1 MKEMRR
7 QRLEKR
13 LKQRMMRMG
22 EKSSHFRRLRN
33 PRLAPVVERNI
44 NTILEL
50 RQDME
55 RSRSIQERVA
65 DAITAWSGSMLFVY
79 VHVVWFGLWI
89 PINLHLTRFPAFDPY
104 PFGLLTMI
112 VSLEAIFLATF
123 VLISQ
128 NRQATVDAQRN
139 DLDLQVDLLA
149 EYEVTR
155 VLALVDAIADHLGL
169 EVGKDPELD
178 DLKQDTQPEALVQ
191 EMEQRKQATAAAEK
205 QKQEEQKRQTDK
217 ESNGKGANG
226 KAVDARPTEGGSR
239 QGHSAGGPNV
249 SSAH

>member
-1 MKEMRR
+1 MEMRR
-7 QRLEKR
+7 QRLEKK
-13 LKQRMMRMG
+13 LKQRVMRMG
-22 EKSSHFRRLRN
+22 QTSSHFRRLRN

-50 RQDME
+50 RQEME
-55 RSRSIQERVA
+55 RSRCLQERVA

-79 VHVVWFGLWI
+79 VHVIWFGLWI
-89 PINLHLTRFPAFDPY
+89 VINLHLTRFPAFDPY

-169 EVGKDPELD
+169 DVGKDPELD
-178 DLKQDTQPEALVQ
+178 DLKQDTEPEALVQ
-191 EMEQRKQATAAAEK
+191 EMQQRQAAEK
-205 QKQEEQKRQTDK
+205 QKQEEKKRGQKDK
-217 ESNGKGANG
+217 QSNGKAAGGGASD
-226 KAVDARPTEGGSR
+226 DAAPQRHP
-239 QGHSAGGPNV
+239 ADGPNV

>member
-1 MKEMRR
+1 MRR
-7 QRLEKR
+7 QRLEQR
-13 LKQRMMRMG
+13 MKQRMMRMG
-22 EKSSHFRRLRN
+22 EMSTPFRRLRN
-33 PRLAPVVERNI
+33 PRLAPIVERNI

-50 RQDME
+50 RQEVE
-55 RSRSIQERVA
+55 RSRCLQERVA

-79 VHVVWFGLWI
+79 VHVLWFGAWI
-89 PINLHLTRFPAFDPY
+89 VINLHLTRVPAFDPY

-128 NRQATVDAQRN
+128 NRQATIDAQRN

-169 EVGKDPELD
+169 DVSKDPELD
-178 DLKQDTQPEALVQ
+178 DLKQHTTPEALVQ
-191 EMEQRKQATAAAEK
+191 EMRQRQAAEK
-205 QKQEEQKRQTDK
+205 QRQDEQRRQQEKP
-217 ESNGKGANG
+217 SNGKPAEE
-226 KAVDARPTEGGSR
+226 RPAEG
-239 QGHSAGGPNV
+239 HKV
-249 SSAH
+249 SS

>member
-1 MKEMRR
+1 MEMRR
-7 QRLEKR
+7 QRLEKK
-13 LKQRMMRMG
+13 LKQRVMRMG
-22 EKSSHFRRLRN
+22 QTSSHFRRLRN

-50 RQDME
+50 RQEME
-55 RSRSIQERVA
+55 RSRCLQERVA

-79 VHVVWFGLWI
+79 VHVIWFGLWI
-89 PINLHLTRFPAFDPY
+89 VINLHLTRFPAFDPY

-169 EVGKDPELD
+169 DVGKDPELD
-178 DLKQDTQPEALVQ
+178 DLKQDTEPEALVQ
-191 EMEQRKQATAAAEK
+191 EMQQRQAAEK
-205 QKQEEQKRQTDK
+205 QKQDEQKRQKDK
-217 ESNGKGANG
+217 PSNGKAAGG
-226 KAVDARPTEGGSR
+226 GPSDDAAPQRHP
-239 QGHSAGGPNV
+239 ADGPNV

>member
-1 MKEMRR
+1 MHR
-7 QRLEKR
+7 QRLERKM
-13 LKQRMMRMG
+13 KQRMMRMG
-22 EKSSHFRRLRN
+22 QMPSPFRRLRN
-33 PRLAPVVERNI
+33 PRLAPIVERNI

-50 RQDME
+50 RQEVE
-55 RSRSIQERVA
+55 RSRSFQERVA

-79 VHVVWFGLWI
+79 VHVLWFGAWI
-89 PINLHLTRFPAFDPY
+89 VINLHLTRVPAFDPY

-169 EVGKDPELD
+169 DVSKDPELD
-178 DLKQDTQPEALVQ
+178 DLKQHTTPEALVQ
-191 EMEQRKQATAAAEK
+191 EMQQRQAAEK
-205 QKQEEQKRQTDK
+205 QRQDEQRRQK
-217 ESNGKGANG
+217 EWPPNGQPANG
-226 KAVDARPTEGGSR
+226 KAGTDGR
-239 QGHSAGGPNV
+239 H
-249 SSAH
+249 SSAR